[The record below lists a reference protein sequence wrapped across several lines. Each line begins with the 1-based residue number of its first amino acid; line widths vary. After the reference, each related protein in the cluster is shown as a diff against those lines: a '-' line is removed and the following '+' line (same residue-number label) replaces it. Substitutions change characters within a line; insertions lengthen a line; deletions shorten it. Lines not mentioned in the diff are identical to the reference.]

1 MTSVLY
7 GLNMVPQY
15 RMIYNHRDFALW
27 FDCDWDIFSWTCLLE
42 APVISSHLASDFWME
57 QRVSWLV
64 FNESKGHG
72 PWLWFNLKWYHC
84 SNLPCGFQVQ
94 TWGGT
99 FWHMNYM
106 KCRVLQA
113 GSESENMV
121 IPRMKPQG
129 LTTPVGT
136 WGLRRWFQL
145 TWVTWTFQ
153 PSSSEYLQTWFQ
165 MATMNSLPSGQR
177 SGRFWTVVE
186 PQNHPSPWFGTS
198 CFTFLVAK
206 HVVFWCDFWQK
217 QLRGIAGI
225 AAGWLLFPAWQ
236 VLCWNYSGCDWGRS
250 WVPNQSISPSNHLYG
265 NVR

>member
-1 MTSVLY
+1 MASVLY

-72 PWLWFNLKWYHC
+72 PWLWFNLKGYHG

-153 PSSSEYLQTWFQ
+153 PSSSEYLQKTSMLGCFSQ
-165 MATMNSLPSGQR
+165 KLFIRGFPMSHNSLPIHSNYSNQWET
-177 SGRFWTVVE
+177 SLAHFSWIVE
-186 PQNHPSPWFGTS
+186 PGAMSTLGSLYKPCCKTRYPPQVTAC
-198 CFTFLVAK
+198 CFP
-206 HVVFWCDFWQK
+206 
-217 QLRGIAGI
+217 RMYIYI
-225 AAGWLLFPAWQ
+225 
-236 VLCWNYSGCDWGRS
+236 
-250 WVPNQSISPSNHLYG
+250 
-265 NVR
+265 